1 MIIDRETAELYAKY
15 LTQSEHP
22 YGALRTMLGTQ
33 RLQRIDNGIRFD
45 LHGSAHRTPICE
57 LTYDEGLD
65 LFNLRFYRGKN
76 EIKSF
81 NGLFV
86 DQLKDVFEQ
95 YTGLALEMPRIF
107 GLNCREKK
115 SDSLSESSE
124 MSM

>member
-1 MIIDRETAELYAKY
+1 MIIDRETAELYAKF

-45 LHGSAHRTPICE
+45 LHGSAHRTPSCE
-57 LTYDEGLD
+57 LVYDDGLD
-65 LFNLRFYRGKN
+65 LFNLRFCRGGK

-81 NGLFV
+81 NGLFC
-86 DQLKDVFEQ
+86 DQLKEVFEG
-95 YTGLALEMPRIF
+95 YTGLTLTMPRIF
-107 GLNCREKK
+107 GLDQARK
-115 SDSLSESSE
+115 SDPPSESSE

>member
-22 YGALRTMLGTQ
+22 YGALRAMLGTQ
-33 RLQRIDNGIRFD
+33 MFQRIDNGIRFD

-57 LTYDEGLD
+57 LAYDEGLD
-65 LFNLRFYRGKN
+65 LYNLRFYRGKN

-81 NGLFV
+81 NGLFF
-86 DQLKDVFEQ
+86 DQLKEVFEG
-95 YTGLALEMPRIF
+95 YTGLTLTMPRIN
-107 GLNCREKK
+107 GLNCEKK